1 MKNFYK
7 FIGLTVIS
15 GCIMGLLYAGPTV
28 IKDDRVVNLAT
39 TPVLG
44 RGYSIATNT
53 FQSTC
58 LSDIKITEPSYD
70 FTYSFQSIGSVT
82 EAELQNE
89 IDMKSFNSDFR
100 NQLIK
105 KITTEGK
112 VTTINNEVYT
122 NHRMLVVINLHSYY
136 SSVDESNSK
145 VGESAALLLKKNDL
159 PGFFSSCGSYYVRSI
174 GRTAKF
180 VSIFTYRTRST
191 TRDIR
196 FENEIETQVKGF
208 SVKED
213 ENIPES
219 AAQIQNKMMFKRR
232 AESYRL
238 TITSAAFGLGKDE
251 KATLISYDPETFK
264 AAIKDAFTSMQNPLT
279 GKVSSIEVVPWV
291 ENTDFQA
298 LIKLEEDTEVY
309 DEKLKKTRTMLLYEK
324 KHVLNLNAEFLA
336 ELERVDRSLMNLY
349 YKAKICREYIDTNW
363 KDNLGL
369 KLEFRDREVLNNRG
383 GARIPLQKLDKDLSN
398 ERIER
403 ILNRERNFMYGGGGW
418 GKGAWTCMQQIM
430 KQGFFKVSYR
440 DIADCTEIYNKM
452 SLIQDEIV
460 ENYCMPVLSIK

>member
-1 MKNFYK
+1 
-7 FIGLTVIS
+7 
-15 GCIMGLLYAGPTV
+15 MGFLYAGPTV
-28 IKDDRVVNLAT
+28 IKDGRVVNLAT

-70 FTYSFQSIGSVT
+70 FTYSFQSIRSVT

-112 VTTINNEVYT
+112 VTTIDNEVYS

-145 VGESAALLLKKNDL
+145 VGQSAAILLKKNDL

-191 TRDIR
+191 TRDTR

-208 SVKED
+208 SVKKD

-219 AAQIQNKMMFKRR
+219 AAHIQNQMSFKRR

-238 TITSAAFGLGKDE
+238 TITTAAFGLGKDE

-264 AAIKDAFTSMQNPLT
+264 AAIKDAFKSMQNPLT

-324 KHVLNLNAEFLA
+324 KHVLNLNAEFFA
-336 ELERVDRSLMNLY
+336 ELERLDRALLNLY
-349 YKAKICREYIDTNW
+349 YKAKICRGYIDTNW
-363 KDNLGL
+363 KNSLGL

-398 ERIER
+398 EMIEK
-403 ILNRERNFMYGGGGW
+403 ILDKEKNFMYGGGAW

-440 DIADCTEIYNKM
+440 DIADCSSIYNKM
-452 SLIQDEIV
+452 SLIEDEIV
-460 ENYCMPVLSIK
+460 ESYCMPVLSIK